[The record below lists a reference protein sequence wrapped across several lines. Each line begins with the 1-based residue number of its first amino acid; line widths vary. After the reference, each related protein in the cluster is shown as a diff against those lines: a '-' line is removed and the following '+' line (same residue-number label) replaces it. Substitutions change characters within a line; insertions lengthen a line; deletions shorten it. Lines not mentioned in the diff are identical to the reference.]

1 MNLWIESIDLVYG
14 LSLWIETMDLVNGEI
29 GLQSLYGLSP
39 RSESGLCLRGI
50 LGKIAEINFK
60 PNN

>member
-1 MNLWIESIDLVYG
+1 MDRVHRLSLLIES
-14 LSLWIETMDLVNGEI
+14 TDLVNGEEGEGQKI

-39 RSESGLCLRGI
+39 RSESELCLRGI